1 MHPILAR
8 GRRLAVYLL
17 IWLVVGAGL
26 CGLLA
31 GQGGLDWRAALAFGF
46 PLSIALAFICLSA
59 WYVSR
64 YTPLGT
70 AGPARLIGSAL
81 GASLV
86 SSAAWV
92 VLARAWGAGLERWG
106 DLHVSFETVG
116 SVCFAFGQLAYL
128 MSLAA
133 SYIATA
139 AEHTRAAE
147 HRALEVQV
155 LSREA
160 ELRSL
165 RAQIDPHFLFNSLHS
180 ISALTTASPAGAR
193 RMCLLLA
200 EFLRE
205 SLALGAEDRI
215 SLARELALAQKY
227 LEVERV
233 RFGDRL
239 RVEIESS
246 GGDSC
251 VVPSLILQ
259 PVVENAVTHG
269 IAHLLEGGVVR
280 VTTSCSH
287 MRVVMIVDNP
297 CDVDRPTRP
306 GGGVGLANVRSRLR
320 ALYGTDAF
328 VHAFEQDGRWRVEIS
343 LPAERPSGPDAG
355 PVEVA

>member
-1 MHPILAR
+1 MHPILAH
-8 GRRLAVYLL
+8 GRRLAWYLF
-17 IWLVVGAGL
+17 IWSIVGLSFCMLLSAQTGL
-26 CGLLA
+26 SPRAAIAVGLPL
-31 GQGGLDWRAALAFGF
+31 ALAF
-46 PLSIALAFICLSA
+46 AFVCLSA

-64 YTPLGT
+64 YTPLGK
-70 AGPARLIGSAL
+70 AAPARLIGSAV
-81 GASLV
+81 GAAVL

-92 VLARAWGAGLERWG
+92 ALARGWCAVLERWG
-106 DLHVSFETVG
+106 GVVSPFETVG
-116 SVCFAFGQLAYL
+116 PIVFGFGQIAYL
-128 MSLAA
+128 ISLAV
-133 SYIATA
+133 SYIAGA
-139 AEHTRAAE
+139 AEQARIAE
-147 HRALEVQV
+147 HRALQVQV

-180 ISALTTASPAGAR
+180 ISALTSADPGGAR

-215 SLARELALAQKY
+215 PLARELELARKY

-239 RVEIESS
+239 GVAIESS
-246 GGDSC
+246 GVDDC
-251 VVPSLILQ
+251 PVPSLILQ

-280 VTTSCSH
+280 VTTSCSPA
-287 MRVVMIVDNP
+287 RIVMVVDNP
-297 CDVDRPTRP
+297 CDADRPKRR

-320 ALYGTDAF
+320 ALYGTEAS
-328 VHAFEQDGRWRVEIS
+328 VAAFEQDGRWRVEIS
-343 LPAERPSGPDAG
+343 LPTDLPPGTGTARAEA
-355 PVEVA
+355 A